1 MGLKKAVAG
10 VIKEGKRVRWP
21 KRDVLI
27 PSIIVVVIIAAV
39 TGLLL
44 FGEDIAGKRLIDIL
58 SDAFKSMQQGVTTMV
73 DNTNMKTAF
82 TDTNTDLSEDIQ
94 DNREQKLGEKAW
106 YVVSTY
112 STHER
117 KAAYNL
123 QKRVESMGLDDLIF
137 RIVVV
142 EQQVQV
148 MKDGLPTGKT
158 RMKNLYPGYVFV
170 EMIMTDYAWYIVRNT
185 PGVTGFVGSAGKG
198 TKPFPVPR
206 EQIEPVLKRMGMVD
220 ESMYDRYAVGDYIKV
235 IHGTLEGTEG
245 RILSINKDT
254 GAVEIETVF
263 FGRTTKVEVEFSEIE
278 KI

>member
-1 MGLKKAVAG
+1 
-10 VIKEGKRVRWP
+10 
-21 KRDVLI
+21 
-27 PSIIVVVIIAAV
+27 
-39 TGLLL
+39 
-44 FGEDIAGKRLIDIL
+44 
-58 SDAFKSMQQGVTTMV
+58 MV
-73 DNTNMKTAF
+73 DNSKIAF
-82 TDTNTDLSEDIQ
+82 SDTNTDIE
-94 DNREQKLGEKAW
+94 NEEQQRNKEVKLGDKAW

-117 KAAYNL
+117 KVAYNL
-123 QKRVESMGLDDLIF
+123 QKRVESMGLEDLIF
-137 RIVVV
+137 RIIVV
-142 EQQVQV
+142 EQEVPV

-220 ESMYDRYAVGDYIKV
+220 ESMYDRYTEGDYVKV

-245 RILSINKDT
+245 RIVSINRDT
-254 GAVEIETVF
+254 GVVEIETIF
-263 FGRTTKVEVEFSEIE
+263 FGKTTKLEVDFSEIE
-278 KI
+278 KA